1 MTAGGIAGCQGR
13 RLNPMLR
20 HCLILSLLV
29 LPATAYADT
38 PAPLPPAV
46 RDMLAAAIASGN
58 DTDIDTV
65 ARIAKQTNPDAAPE
79 VDALVNGYREQKN
92 KDNEEHIRH
101 ADAFDLWKGKGE
113 FGLLRSTGSSSEF
126 GVSGSLTLT
135 RQGLHWRHRSEE
147 HTSELQS
154 LMRISYAV
162 FCLKKKKT
170 QTITP
175 SEPTLKHST
184 S

>member
-101 ADAFDLWKGKGE
+101 ADAFDLWPGKGE
-113 FGLLRSTGSSSEF
+113 FGILRSTG
-126 GVSGSLTLT
+126 
-135 RQGLHWRHRSEE
+135 RRSEE

-154 LMRISYAV
+154 QMRITYAV
-162 FCLKKKKT
+162 FC
-170 QTITP
+170 
-175 SEPTLKHST
+175 
-184 S
+184 